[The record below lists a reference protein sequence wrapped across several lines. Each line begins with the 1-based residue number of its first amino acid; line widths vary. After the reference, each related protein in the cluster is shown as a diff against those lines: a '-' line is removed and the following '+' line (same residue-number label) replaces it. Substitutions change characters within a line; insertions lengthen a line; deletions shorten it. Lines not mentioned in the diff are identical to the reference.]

1 MRSFYYNF
9 INEYGTY
16 EFLDS
21 TPCVAYAFEI
31 GRFLYTVNVTVE
43 TFNEVLKNVGV
54 VDVDKASCES
64 AIKNG
69 APAVRMNGFIGSYD
83 FRILKNIIKSAILLE
98 LNRNEKFMENIL
110 DASYVEVL
118 SCNTKLLECFEL
130 GTVLLYVKG
139 AIDKLTRYNDTP
151 EADWFIENK
160 LFPEYKEQGVP
171 YCIEKFD
178 ELSQGYLHVKVD
190 NVKEEIRRIL
200 EEFLDWA

>member
-1 MRSFYYNF
+1 MRNFYYNF

-21 TPCVAYAFEI
+21 TPCLAYAFEI

-54 VDVDKASCES
+54 VDADKASCER

-83 FRILKNIIKSAILLE
+83 FNNLKNIIKSAILLE
-98 LNRNEKFMENIL
+98 FDSNEKFVKNIL
-110 DASYVEVL
+110 DG
-118 SCNTKLLECFEL
+118 SCVKVFDFEKRLLECFEE
-130 GTVLLYVKG
+130 GTELLYVKG
-139 AIDKLTRYNDTP
+139 AVDGLTRYKDTP
-151 EADWFIENK
+151 EANWFIESK

-178 ELSQGYLHVKVD
+178 ELSQGFLHVKV
-190 NVKEEIRRIL
+190 NNIKEEVRRII
-200 EEFLDWA
+200 EEYLTWA